1 MIFGI
6 GLDLVQISRIGSI
19 LNRWGDRF
27 LERVFTRQEIDYC
40 LLRKDPSPHLAARF
54 AAKEAFLKALG
65 IGYDQGVRWKDIE
78 VTRNSSGRPEV
89 QLHNTTKTLCQSHGI
104 SRIHLSMTHDGNYG
118 LGQVV
123 LEA

>member
-78 VTRNSSGRPEV
+78 VTRDSSGRPEV
-89 QLHNTTKTLCQSHGI
+89 QLYNTTKTLCQSHGI
-104 SRIHLSMTHDGNYG
+104 SRIHLSMTHNGNYG